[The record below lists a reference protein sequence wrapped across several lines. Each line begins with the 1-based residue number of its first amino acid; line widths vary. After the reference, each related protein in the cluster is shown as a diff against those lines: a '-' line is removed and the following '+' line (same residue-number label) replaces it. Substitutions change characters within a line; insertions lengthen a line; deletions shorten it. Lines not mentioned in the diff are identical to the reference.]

1 LAGKKAY
8 CPECRGWGA
17 LFVQSVERTGDGD
30 ILRRGDFTRK
40 TCEKCAGTGYPP
52 SDGPARG
59 MNPPVLEKADD
70 HATPEPGAAPTPPK
84 RKLGH
89 VARRVSAQV
98 DAGISVD
105 ETEHDV

>member
-1 LAGKKAY
+1 MAGKKAY

-17 LFVQSVERTGDGD
+17 VFVQSVERTGDGD

-70 HATPEPGAAPTPPK
+70 HATPEPDATPAPRKPK
-84 RKLGH
+84 YF
-89 VARRVSAQV
+89 ARRASAQV